1 MSLLEDVALF
11 DVTIDG
17 SPVDDAVIARVTE
30 IRVLN
35 YLALPDLCTF
45 DCGFDV
51 EAFEKQPFEIG
62 KALEIKLGAPT
73 GNTTSTLFKGEV
85 VTLEPAFSAGGV
97 RLRVRAL
104 DKAHRLQRTRK
115 VRTFSDM
122 TLSDIASKVIS
133 ENGFSADV
141 ESSLNVHFE
150 HFQQDNETDWDFLW
164 RLARRVGAELFV
176 DGDTAIMKRPES
188 ASPVE
193 LVWPSQ
199 VREFKAQVTAIQQV
213 TEVSV
218 ASWDDKNG
226 AALNQSATSP
236 TQVSEIGIRRAK
248 IADAYEGKT
257 HIATEQ
263 LESSDEG
270 QALAQA
276 MLDQLANGY
285 VSGEGVC
292 QGNPRIRAGALLK
305 ITGVGNAF
313 SGTYR
318 VQSTTHTLQGGGT
331 YQTRFHNTPVQTIRG
346 ALGSAASG
354 VARDFGA
361 QLTVGIVTNNQDP
374 EDLGRVKVK
383 YPHYNDT
390 DEGAWAR
397 IALAGA
403 GSDRGMTMV
412 PQPEDEVLVAFFHG
426 DTRYPV
432 VLGSLHNGA
441 RKPGKELLHDV
452 DGSWVLRSDKH
463 IDMKALETVTIEAL
477 KDMTIKAGGEY
488 LQEIS
493 KGATIKVGEA
503 MALTVGRGLEVKA
516 ANDVTIKSD
525 QGKVEITAPMS
536 SIKLSSPQIEVSA
549 DMQLKLS
556 GQMVQISG
564 SQIML
569 G

>member
-11 DVTIDG
+11 DLSIDG
-17 SPVDDAVIARVTE
+17 SPVDDTVLARVTE

-45 DCGFDV
+45 DCGFDI
-51 EAFEKQPFEIG
+51 EPFERQPFEIG
-62 KALEIKLGAPT
+62 KALEIKLGSPT
-73 GNTTSTLFKGEV
+73 GNTTTSLFKGEV

-104 DKAHRLQRTRK
+104 DKAHRMQRTRK

-122 TLSDIASKVIS
+122 TLRDIASKVIQD
-133 ENGFSADV
+133 NGFSPDV
-141 ESSLNVHFE
+141 DSAISLHFE
-150 HFQQDNETDWDFLW
+150 HCQQDNETDWDFLW

-176 DGDTAIMKRPES
+176 DGDRAILKRPK
-188 ASPVE
+188 ADAPIE
-193 LVWPSQ
+193 LVWPSE

-213 TEVSV
+213 SEVSV
-218 ASWDDKNG
+218 SSWDGKSGDTF
-226 AALNQSATSP
+226 AESASSP
-236 TQVSEIGIRRAK
+236 NQVSQIGIDRATV
-248 IADAYEGKT
+248 AGAFESST
-257 HIATEQ
+257 HIATEE
-263 LESSDEG
+263 LESPDEG
-270 QALAQA
+270 KALAQA

-292 QGNPRIRAGALLK
+292 QGNPRIRAGALLR
-305 ITGVGNAF
+305 ISGVGTAF
-313 SGTYR
+313 SGAYR

-374 EDLGRVKVK
+374 EDLGRVKVS
-383 YPHYNDT
+383 YPHYNGT

-403 GSDRGMTMV
+403 GDQRGMAMI
-412 PQPEDEVLVAFFHG
+412 PQPGDEVLVAFFHG
-426 DTRYPV
+426 DTRHPV
-432 VLGSLHNGA
+432 VLGSLHNGGA
-441 RKPGKELLHDV
+441 KPGKELLHDL
-452 DGSWVLRSDKH
+452 DGSWALRSDKH
-463 IDMKALETVTIEAL
+463 IDMKALETVTIEAM

-488 LQEIS
+488 LQEIT

-503 MALTVGRGLEVKA
+503 MALTVGRGLDVKA

-536 SIKLSSPQIEVSA
+536 SIKLSSPSIEVSA